1 MEQIV
6 GISLS
11 PTIDYS
17 QTWEIVSRE
26 INDAVTCHYIIQIQD
41 QYKQFIV
48 TVIKKQHLGTSA
60 KHKDASSLPS
70 KCHKETFYCLGLN

>member
-41 QYKQFIV
+41 QYKQLLLLLLRSNTLAHQPNIKMLRLSPANVTRRHFIV
-48 TVIKKQHLGTSA
+48 L
-60 KHKDASSLPS
+60 D
-70 KCHKETFYCLGLN
+70 